1 MEFEEQIT
9 DVELL
14 VDTRPRVY
22 IKWINTEEGR
32 DKTDCYERIDIGGTV
47 IYINTNNR
55 NSSVVKGQLFWNIL
69 EKFIIMR
76 CKRSVSSI
84 GRAFLGKMVY

>member
-14 VDTRPRVY
+14 VD
-22 IKWINTEEGR
+22 
-32 DKTDCYERIDIGGTV
+32 TDCYERIDIGGTV

-69 EKFIIMR
+69 EKIYNNALQ
-76 CKRSVSSI
+76 KV
-84 GRAFLGKMVY
+84 G